1 MTKQGKVPTKDLI
14 DLEKRFWQ
22 SMVDQDSDAAL
33 QLLDEPALMVS
44 AQGAMQFDHATYR
57 KMADQGSM
65 IVKSFELSDVKVA
78 FPTDELAILTYSVK
92 QETVSR
98 KGGHPKTQRMMDS
111 STWVRRGGDWRC
123 VMHTEAPSAEGSPGA

>member
-1 MTKQGKVPTKDLI
+1 MTAQNKALTKELI

-22 SMVDQDSDAAL
+22 SMVDQDSDAAV

-44 AQGAMQFDHATYR
+44 AQGAMQFDHAAYR

-65 IVKSFELSDVKVA
+65 IVRSFELSDVKVV
-78 FPTDELAILTYSVK
+78 FPTDGLAILTYGVT

-98 KGGHPKTQRMMDS
+98 KGGHPKTQRMTDS
-111 STWVRRGGDWRC
+111 STWVRRGDDWRC
-123 VMHTEAPSAEGSPGA
+123 VMHTEAPAAEGSSGA